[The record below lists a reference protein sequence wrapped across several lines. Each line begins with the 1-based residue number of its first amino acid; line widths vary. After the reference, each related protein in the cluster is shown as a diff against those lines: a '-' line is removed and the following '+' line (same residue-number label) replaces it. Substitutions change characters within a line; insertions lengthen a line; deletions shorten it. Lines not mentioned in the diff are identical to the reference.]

1 VARADELAAKRALLI
16 AQADYDR
23 MKLTLAA
30 GELRRIVRPPIDMRE
45 HPRAHTIAA
54 RALRFAIPVLG
65 VTRAGG
71 LVRAFSIALAI
82 YRIVRSLR
90 AG

>member
-1 VARADELAAKRALLI
+1 MANASDLAARKALLI

-30 GELRRIVRPPIDMRE
+30 NDLRRIVRPTIDMDQ
-45 HPRAHTIAA
+45 HPRARSTAA
-54 RALRFAIPVLG
+54 RVLRFAIPVLG

-71 LVRAFSIALAI
+71 LLRAFSIALAL

-90 AG
+90 GR

>member
-1 VARADELAAKRALLI
+1 VARAEELASRKALLI

-30 GELRRIVRPPIDMRE
+30 GDLRRIVRPPIDGAR
-45 HPRAHTIAA
+45 HPRAHSIAL
-54 RALRFAIPVLG
+54 RALRMAIPVLG

-71 LVRAFSIALAI
+71 VVRAFSIALAI

-90 AG
+90 SG